1 MYLSIVTTLYRSSQY
16 LEEFYNRIS
25 KEAEKI
31 TEDYEIIFVDDGSP
45 DDGLSKVIKIGE
57 KDHHIKVIELSRNFG
72 HHKAIMTGLDHAN
85 GDYVFLIDCD
95 LEEDPELLGK
105 FWEVLNNDNQ
115 NFDTVYGI
123 QKKRKG
129 YLFEKVSGWLFYKMF
144 NFFSEV
150 KIPENFLTI
159 RLMKK
164 KYVQNLLAFKE
175 KQLVFSILT
184 VLNGFKAK
192 EIIVSKKNLSISTY
206 NFLTKFNLLLD
217 IITASTPKILK
228 LSFYLGLFITI
239 NSVFSILYLIYKKL
253 MLDTVQDG
261 WVSLIVVIFFFGGLI
276 LLFIGILGLYISEI
290 FHEVKNR
297 PLTIIKNIY
306 ENKNYE

>member
-1 MYLSIVTTLYRSSQY
+1 MKLSIVTTIYKSSHCI
-16 LEEFYNRIS
+16 EEFYSRITQEANKIS
-25 KEAEKI
+25 KN
-31 TEDYEIIFVDDGSP
+31 YEIIFVDDGSP
-45 DDGLSKVIKIGE
+45 DDSLSKVIKIGE
-57 KDHHIKVIELSRNFG
+57 KDHHVKVIELSRNFG
-72 HHKAIMTGLDHAN
+72 HHEAIMTGLNHAS
-85 GDYVFLIDCD
+85 GDYVFLIDSD

-105 FWEVLNNDNQ
+105 FWEELNNDNQ

-129 YLFEKVSGWLFYKMF
+129 YLFEQVSGWLFYKIF

-192 EIIVSKKNLSISTY
+192 EIIVSKKNLNISTY
-206 NFLTKFNLLLD
+206 NFFTKFNLLLNC
-217 IITASTPKILK
+217 ITASSPKILK
-228 LSFYLGLFITI
+228 LSFYVGLFITI
-239 NSVFSILYLIYKKL
+239 NSVFYILYLIYKKL
-253 MLDTVQDG
+253 MLDTVPDG
-261 WVSLIVVIFFFGGLI
+261 WVSVIVTVCFFGGLI
-276 LLFIGILGLYISEI
+276 VLFIGIVGLYILEI
-290 FHEVKNR
+290 FQEVKNR

-306 ENKNYE
+306 QNKNYE